1 MFQAISE
8 TYSKNYL
15 CFPWQLCIG
24 AFSLGFLFF
33 AVDLQGCFI
42 WVNFSVSLR
51 CEGCQLHGEDWRV
64 PLKPHGGEAHLSF
77 IWSCLLHL
85 RAIVFLIYF
94 VHYIYI

>member
-33 AVDLQGCFI
+33 TVDLQGCCI

-51 CEGCQLHGEDWRV
+51 CEGCELHGEDWHV
-64 PLKPHGGEAHLSF
+64 PLKLPGGEAHLPF
-77 IWSCLLHL
+77 IWS
-85 RAIVFLIYF
+85 
-94 VHYIYI
+94 